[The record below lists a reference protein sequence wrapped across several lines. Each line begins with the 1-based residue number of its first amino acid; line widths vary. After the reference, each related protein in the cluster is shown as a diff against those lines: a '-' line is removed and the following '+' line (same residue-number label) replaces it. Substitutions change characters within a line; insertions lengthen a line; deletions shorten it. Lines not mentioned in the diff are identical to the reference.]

1 MMKMEIRQL
10 RYFLKVTETL
20 NFSEASRA
28 LFITQST
35 LSQQINK
42 LEQELDLPLF
52 ERNSHEVKLTE
63 AGEHLR
69 RYAIKAVNSVD
80 DCIQHLE
87 DLKQMLTGELNIG
100 VTFSFNSIAHES
112 LMAFLKKYPKVKL
125 NIYYKPMTDLM
136 LMLKR
141 RELDIVLAFKP
152 SVTDE
157 KIESHLLFNTEL
169 AVVAN
174 ENHPI
179 TRKDKITLEE
189 LCHYSIVLPSTGLQA
204 RCTLDRLLAQ
214 REMTLNASVEINN
227 VHQLL
232 QIVRESNYV
241 TVLSETTTMHEEGLR
256 SVRLSCRGNSME
268 GCIHVLR
275 DAYLKRSAQEFIA
288 FLRESSSIHNL
299 FSLGCFIGDR
309 R

>member
-1 MMKMEIRQL
+1 MEVRQL
-10 RYFLKVTETL
+10 RYFLMVAEKL
-20 NFSEASRA
+20 NFSEASRS

-42 LEQELDLPLF
+42 LEQEIGLPLF
-52 ERNSHEVKLTE
+52 ERNSHEVRLTE

-69 RYAIKAVNSVD
+69 KYAVRAVNSVD
-80 DCIQHLE
+80 DCRQHIE

-125 NIYYKPMTDLM
+125 NVYYKPMTDLM

-152 SVTDE
+152 SVADE

-179 TRKDKITLEE
+179 THKDKVTLDD
-189 LCHYSIVLPSTGLQA
+189 LRHYSLVLPATGMQA
-204 RCTLDRLLAQ
+204 RCTLDHLLAQ
-214 REMTLNASVEINN
+214 REITLHACVEINN

-232 QIVRESNYV
+232 EIVRESNYV
-241 TVLSETTTMHEEGLR
+241 TVLSETTTIHEEGLR
-256 SVRLSCRGNSME
+256 SLRLSCRGNSME

-275 DAYLKRSAQEFIA
+275 DAYLKRSAQEFVA
-288 FLRESSSIHNL
+288 FLRESNSIHNL
-299 FSLGCFIGDR
+299 FSLGCLMGKK
-309 R
+309 